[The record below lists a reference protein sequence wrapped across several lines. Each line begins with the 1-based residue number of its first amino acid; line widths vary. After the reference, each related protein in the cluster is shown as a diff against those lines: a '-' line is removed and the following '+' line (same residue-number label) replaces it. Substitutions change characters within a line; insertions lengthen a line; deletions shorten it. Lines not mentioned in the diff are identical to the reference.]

1 LLDTYHAERH
11 PVGQRLM
18 TLTRAQEALARP
30 GEHIT
35 ALRELFGR
43 LLTQEQTLRT
53 IVEEI
58 TDVDIRY
65 EMGADGGGRDP
76 LLGMWAPNLALHTD
90 NGISHVAGLM
100 CAGKGVLIDVTATS
114 ALRDVAAKWTD
125 RIQVIAG
132 RCDDRPA
139 NLDAMLVR
147 PDGYVAWVGRS
158 GDRDECEKTLGVA
171 LEKWFGAA
179 QESACNSPDFQDG
192 MNWGRK
198 GEDG

>member
-1 LLDTYHAERH
+1 
-11 PVGQRLM
+11 M

-35 ALRELFGR
+35 ALREFFGR

-65 EMGADGGGRDP
+65 EMGADGGSRDP
-76 LLGMWAPNLALHTD
+76 LLGMWAPNLALHTG
-90 NGISHVAGLM
+90 NGISHVADLM
-100 CAGKGVLIDVTATS
+100 CAGKGVLIDLTATS
-114 ALRDVAAKWTD
+114 ALREVAAKWTD

-132 RCDDRPA
+132 RCDERPA

-147 PDGYVAWVGRS
+147 PDGYVVWVGNS
-158 GDRDECEKTLGVA
+158 GDRDECETGLGSA
-171 LEKWFGAA
+171 LEKWFGAP
-179 QESACNSPDFQDG
+179 QGSARNRP
-192 MNWGRK
+192 
-198 GEDG
+198 